1 MATEEIQGGAVLA
14 VPPASPAP
22 RAGRPPGS
30 LRFDYFMLA
39 ISFWPL
45 VGGFAD
51 AVAHATTP
59 KLETFFTPWHGI
71 LYSGVLAVI
80 VSNLIVMRRNH
91 ALGYAWDKAMPA
103 GYELTVIGSILL
115 VFAGI
120 GDLTWHTLFGIEKNI
135 AATVSPT
142 HLLLAASLAIIFTG
156 PVRAA
161 LNRTEPLRGLQQLP
175 LLLSATFAFTVL
187 CLLTQFLNPLAN
199 LWPAYGD
206 VDLYHA
212 APYPPVDPFIT
223 QSLGLA
229 SIAFFTTLTMGFVL
243 FLVRRWTLF
252 PGALTIFLGFSMT
265 LISIVEQSPTLI
277 PAALAT
283 GVIGDIL
290 LQTLRP
296 SAATNP
302 IPFRIFAFMVPVALW
317 VSYYVD
323 LLATVGL
330 AWYVHLW
337 VGSIFGAALIGWA
350 LSYLVYPPVAQPDA
364 APPAVAP
371 LVADSPGAP
380 TNAE

>member
-14 VPPASPAP
+14 APPATPTP
-22 RAGRPPGS
+22 RSGRPPGS
-30 LRFDYFMLA
+30 LAFDWFMLA

-45 VGGFAD
+45 AGGFAD

-59 KLETFFTPWHGI
+59 RLETFFTPWHGI
-71 LYSGVLAVI
+71 LYSGVLAVV

-91 ALGYAWDKAMPA
+91 ELGYAWNKAMPA
-103 GYELTVIGSILL
+103 GYEMTVLGTILL
-115 VFAGI
+115 VLAGI

-161 LNRTEPLRGLQQLP
+161 LNRTTPLRGAQQLP

-212 APYPPVDPFIT
+212 TPYPPVDPFIT

-243 FLVRRWTLF
+243 FVVRRWPLF

-265 LISIVEQSPTLI
+265 LISVVEGSPALI
-277 PAALAT
+277 PAAVAT
-283 GVIGDIL
+283 GILGDIL
-290 LQTLRP
+290 LLILRP
-296 SAATNP
+296 SEAPSP
-302 IPFRIFAFMVPVALW
+302 IPFRIFAFLVPVALW
-317 VSYYVD
+317 VSYYVN
-323 LLATVGL
+323 LLLTVGI

-350 LSYLVYPPVAQPDA
+350 LSYLVYPPVGEPAE
-364 APPAVAP
+364 APPAA
-371 LVADSPGAP
+371 
-380 TNAE
+380 